1 MFATPQSA
9 VPGNLARLFH
19 WIMAAMILGLFALGS
34 ALEEFPRGS
43 ARDFGMMLRDS
54 SPSRNTGLRFALRA
68 KDR

>member
-1 MFATPQSA
+1 MSATPQSA
-9 VPGNLARLFH
+9 VPGNLARLVH

-54 SPSRNTGLRFALRA
+54 SPS
-68 KDR
+68 